1 MNFKDDKERGT
12 FISGIYPVV
21 YELDES
27 PIIREIGQAFS
38 DLNMFTVAVWV
49 WLWFYPEVSYGG
61 FASFAVLPEGVLPDL
76 DNEEIELHTVEDIP
90 EELREK
96 FVSLVATDMERFK
109 EDGTL
114 NALAEEARKEN
125 APIKDCF
132 ME

>member
-1 MNFKDDKERGT
+1 MNCEDDKERGT

-38 DLNMFTVAVWV
+38 DLDAFTVAVWI

-61 FASFAVLPEGVLPDL
+61 FANFAVLPDGVLPDL

-90 EELREK
+90 EGLREK
-96 FVSLVATDMERFK
+96 FVALVASDMERFK

-114 NALAEEARKEN
+114 NEIAEEAKCDRIN
-125 APIKDCF
+125 
-132 ME
+132 